1 MSDNLPWKTWTPDD
15 LAPPQAEFVPIV
27 EPEETIIEEAE
38 PSLEQ
43 QLAQLQMQAHEQ
55 GYQAGI
61 AEGRQQGHKQGY
73 QEGLAQGL
81 EQGLAE
87 AKSQQAPI
95 HARMQQLVSEFQTTL
110 DALDSVIA
118 SRLMQ
123 MALEAARQ
131 VIGQTPTV
139 DNSALIKQ
147 IQQLLQQEPLFSGKP
162 QLRVHPDDLQRVDDM
177 LGATLSLHGWRLR
190 GDPTLHPGG
199 CKVSAD
205 EGDLDAS
212 VATRWLTTLDNF
224 EAKMAQLP
232 AVRRYGRLTRATGL
246 VLEATGLQLPLG
258 ATCVIERQNGS
269 ETHEVESEVVGFNGQ
284 RLFLMPLEEVEG
296 VLPGARVYA
305 KNISAEGLQSGKQLP
320 LGPALLGRVLD
331 GSGKPLDGLPSPD
344 TTETGALITPPFNPL
359 QRTPIEHV
367 LDTGVR
373 PINAL
378 LTVGRGQRM
387 GLFAGSGV
395 GKSVLL
401 GMMARYTRADVIVVG
416 LIGERGREVK
426 DFIENILGAEG
437 RARSVVIAA
446 PADVSPLLRMQG
458 AAYATRIAEDF
469 RDRGQHV
476 LLIMDSLTRYAMAQ
490 REIALAIGDPPAT
503 KGYPPSVFAKLP
515 ALVERAGNGIS
526 GGGSITAFYTV
537 LTEGDDQQ
545 DPIADSARAILD
557 GHIVLSRR
565 LAEAGHYPAIDI
577 EASISRAMTALISE
591 QHYARVRTFK
601 QLLSS
606 FQRNRDLVSV
616 GAYAKGSDPM
626 LDKAIAL
633 WPQLEGYLQQG
644 IFERADWE
652 ASLQGL
658 ERIFPTVS

>member
-1 MSDNLPWKTWTPDD
+1 M
-15 LAPPQAEFVPIV
+15 
-27 EPEETIIEEAE
+27 
-38 PSLEQ
+38 
-43 QLAQLQMQAHEQ
+43 
-55 GYQAGI
+55 
-61 AEGRQQGHKQGY
+61 
-73 QEGLAQGL
+73 
-81 EQGLAE
+81 
-87 AKSQQAPI
+87 
-95 HARMQQLVSEFQTTL
+95 TT
-110 DALDSVIA
+110 
-118 SRLMQ
+118 RL
-123 MALEAARQ
+123 
-131 VIGQTPTV
+131 
-139 DNSALIKQ
+139 
-147 IQQLLQQEPLFSGKP
+147 
-162 QLRVHPDDLQRVDDM
+162 
-177 LGATLSLHGWRLR
+177 
-190 GDPTLHPGG
+190 
-199 CKVSAD
+199 
-205 EGDLDAS
+205 
-212 VATRWLTTLDNF
+212 TRWLTTLDNF

-395 GKSVLL
+395 RPINALLTVGRGQRMGLFAGSGVRPINALLTVGRGQRMGLFAGSGVRPINALLTVGRGQRMGLFAGSGVRPINALLTVGRGQRMGLFAGSGVRPINALLTVGRGQRMGLFAGSGVGKSVLL

-490 REIALAIGDPPAT
+490 REIALAIGEPPAT

-515 ALVERAGNGIS
+515 ALVERAGN
-526 GGGSITAFYTV
+526 
-537 LTEGDDQQ
+537 
-545 DPIADSARAILD
+545 
-557 GHIVLSRR
+557 
-565 LAEAGHYPAIDI
+565 
-577 EASISRAMTALISE
+577 
-591 QHYARVRTFK
+591 
-601 QLLSS
+601 
-606 FQRNRDLVSV
+606 
-616 GAYAKGSDPM
+616 
-626 LDKAIAL
+626 
-633 WPQLEGYLQQG
+633 
-644 IFERADWE
+644 
-652 ASLQGL
+652 
-658 ERIFPTVS
+658 

>member
-15 LAPPQAEFVPIV
+15 LAPPQAEFVPMV

-177 LGATLSLHGWRLR
+177 
-190 GDPTLHPGG
+190 
-199 CKVSAD
+199 
-205 EGDLDAS
+205 
-212 VATRWLTTLDNF
+212 
-224 EAKMAQLP
+224 
-232 AVRRYGRLTRATGL
+232 
-246 VLEATGLQLPLG
+246 LG

-490 REIALAIGDPPAT
+490 REIALAIGEPPAT